1 MTDKTVIR
9 FTLNERIQHFL
20 VFVAFLILFLSGF
33 SLKYGTSEAG
43 GFLITIMG
51 GMGSRT
57 LIHRIGAVLLMG
69 IGLYHI
75 LYMVSTTRGRNQVRA
90 VLIRKTDLANI
101 RTAFANLFSKKKIDI
116 QSARY
121 TTRQKFQYW
130 LVFFGSASMGIT
142 GLFMWFHDQT
152 ISLFSKA
159 TWNVLYILH
168 SQEAMLVFLL
178 ILIWH
183 LYDVH
188 LRDAFPMDGSWLH
201 GRMSVERLKRNHPL
215 EYERLMQEEVNDEAE

>member
-20 VFVAFLILFLSGF
+20 VFAAFLILFLSGF

-43 GFLITIMG
+43 GFLIKLMG

-57 LIHRIGAVLLMG
+57 LIHRLGAILLMVTG
-69 IGLYHI
+69 VYHI
-75 LYMVSTTRGRNQVRA
+75 IYMVATSRGRDQGRA
-90 VLIRKTDLANI
+90 LAIRKTDLTNI
-101 RTAFANLFSKKKIDI
+101 RISFRNIFSKEKTAIR
-116 QSARY
+116 SGRY

-130 LVFFGSASMGIT
+130 LVFFGSASMVIT

-152 ISLFSKA
+152 ISLFSTA
-159 TWNVLYILH
+159 AWNVLHVLH

-201 GRMSVERLKRNHPL
+201 GRITVERLKRNHPL
-215 EYERLMQEEVNDEAE
+215 EYEKLMDTEVNDETD

>member
-1 MTDKTVIR
+1 MTEKTVIR

-43 GFLITIMG
+43 GLLITMMG
-51 GMGSRT
+51 GMGNRT
-57 LIHRIGAVLLMG
+57 LIHRLGAILLMAA
-69 IGLYHI
+69 GLYHI
-75 LYMVSTTRGRNQVRA
+75 LYMIGTSRGRGQGRA
-90 VLIRKTDLANI
+90 LMLRKTDLTNI
-101 RTAFANLFSKKKIDI
+101 ATAFRNLFSKEKTEIR
-116 QSARY
+116 SARY
-121 TTRQKFQYW
+121 TTRQKIQYW
-130 LVFFGSASMGIT
+130 LVFFGTASMGLT

-152 ISLFSKA
+152 ISMLSKA
-159 TWNVLYILH
+159 TWNILFVLH

-188 LRDAFPMDGSWLH
+188 LRDTFPMDGSWLH
-201 GRMSVERLKRNHPL
+201 GKITLERLKRNHPL
-215 EYERLMQEEVNDEAE
+215 EYEKLMEAEVDDETK